1 MTSEIYQ
8 LLLALIAGGVLGNLV
23 TYFTERRKK
32 DAERESIITEAA
44 QRMINELQEERT
56 DQVTRFRTYRDE
68 AEYQYNAYRQEAE
81 LKISN
86 LVRKVNDQE
95 TYYQETALLLA
106 KYQVAFKIIVR
117 QLKMVTSFEPLI
129 EPDKIDE
136 MKLDD
141 LRDIE
146 RSMSYVE
153 HRRKE
158 QSDIRT
164 GGGDYGEV

>member
-1 MTSEIYQ
+1 LTSEIYQ
-8 LLLALIAGGVLGNLV
+8 LLLAIIAGGVIGNLI

-32 DAERESIITEAA
+32 SAERESIITEAA

-56 DQVTRFRTYRDE
+56 DQVTRFRDFREE
-68 AEYQYNAYRQEAE
+68 AEYQYNSYRQEAE
-81 LKISN
+81 LKITN
-86 LVRKVNDQE
+86 LIKKVNDQE
-95 TYYQETALLLA
+95 THYQETALLLA
-106 KYQVAFKIIVR
+106 KYQVSFKIIIR

-158 QSDIRT
+158 RLNIKSD
-164 GGGDYGEV
+164 GGSNG

>member
-8 LLLALIAGGVLGNLV
+8 LLLALIAGGVIGNLI

-32 DAERESIITEAA
+32 EAERESIITEAA
-44 QRMINELQEERT
+44 HRIINELQEERAE
-56 DQVTRFRTYRDE
+56 QSTRFSSYRDE
-68 AEYQYNAYRQEAE
+68 AEYQYNSYRQEAE
-81 LKISN
+81 LKIAN
-86 LVRKVNDQE
+86 LINKVNAQE
-95 TYYQETALLLA
+95 TNYQETALLLA
-106 KYQVAFKIIVR
+106 KYRIAFKIIIR

-129 EPDKIDE
+129 EPDKMDNYNI
-136 MKLDD
+136 DD

-158 QSDIRT
+158 QLNIKSSE
-164 GGGDYGEV
+164 GSHE